1 VKKHWLRGI
10 ILGVSVALLLAGG
23 VAMAASLK
31 VTVDQ
36 PCVECYPYEDGVGG
50 ETSMSALPPEYD
62 LEFTISNI
70 QLHTRLCD
78 SMTTPAGP
86 LWERD
91 CWEDPGASEEI
102 WSFPA
107 PPCDGR
113 DGFTTRQGLEV
124 EGFNPYSIEDL
135 YGKWTYRVWQEEDSV
150 VIASA
155 ETSFLFAEDC
165 AAATFVPEPGTIAL
179 LGSGLAGLAGY
190 AALRWRSRL

>member
-1 VKKHWLRGI
+1 MISTDWLRGI

-31 VTVDQ
+31 VTADQ
-36 PCVECYPYEDGVGG
+36 PCVECNPYVFDANAATIEP
-50 ETSMSALPPEYD
+50 PPEYVV
-62 LEFTISNI
+62 EFTISNI
-70 QLHTRLCD
+70 QLHTRICD

-91 CWEDPGASEEI
+91 CWEDPDATEET
-102 WSFPA
+102 WPFYA
-107 PPCDGR
+107 PPCQGGDRIIGR
-113 DGFTTRQGLEV
+113 DGLEV
-124 EGFNPYSIEDL
+124 ENFYPIEDL
-135 YGKWTYRVWQEEDSV
+135 YGKWTYRVWQEEDSTE
-150 VIASA
+150 IASA